1 MNESFNKFKK
11 KILLEAIIKSV
22 GIAVAVGLLC
32 FTVPYLIVEIKK
44 INVNEFFVLQLSF
57 LGWIFLSLFTCGIGL
72 LWVIPYMDVTIVKFY
87 EYVAGVNKDSNSEII
102 DYN

>member
-32 FTVPYLIVEIKK
+32 FT
-44 INVNEFFVLQLSF
+44 FQ
-57 LGWIFLSLFTCGIGL
+57 
-72 LWVIPYMDVTIVKFY
+72 
-87 EYVAGVNKDSNSEII
+87 
-102 DYN
+102 

>member
-22 GIAVAVGLLC
+22 GIAVAVGLLW

-44 INVNEFFVLQLSF
+44 INVNEFFVLQL
-57 LGWIFLSLFTCGIGL
+57 IFISYGVMIVLFGL
-72 LWVIPYMDVTIVKFY
+72 LFLILFPRKLK
-87 EYVAGVNKDSNSEII
+87 VAKRI
-102 DYN
+102 DKQLDLKQKVQK